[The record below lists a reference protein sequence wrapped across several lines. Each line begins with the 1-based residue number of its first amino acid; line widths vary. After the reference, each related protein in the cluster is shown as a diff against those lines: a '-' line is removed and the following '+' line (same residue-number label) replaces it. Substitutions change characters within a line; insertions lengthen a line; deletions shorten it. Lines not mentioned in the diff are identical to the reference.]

1 MVRAS
6 PRLQKDVNENER
18 RPSCNASSIPCL
30 MAVLMVKPVKSMV
43 LKWKEA
49 IARAGGAPVDRRGGG
64 GGGASCQTASRTRYD
79 SLYRYCARW
88 AYQPVRMGVTGSLPE
103 EVQSHPNMGGG
114 GSSSGQ
120 VLGLGR
126 SPSG

>member
-88 AYQPVRMGVTGSLPE
+88 AYQPMC
-103 EVQSHPNMGGG
+103 M
-114 GSSSGQ
+114 
-120 VLGLGR
+120 
-126 SPSG
+126 